1 VVTKEVTKTNVAVK
15 TEVRKSWWSRFSAE
29 DSAEK
34 RNFRLDYQAR
44 QREVLAQKEEKEA
57 RIQSEENYLK
67 NKWAEHCRQNL
78 GVPPELLALERETFL
93 DQFLMNVE
101 QHIST
106 ESRPE
111 AESRFRAAL
120 IKGTQ
125 RARRAV
131 MRVKQLLGIVSAFS
145 LGEIRS
151 HLKSC
156 LIGIEPP
163 PLDPLGDK
171 AAQAAIRL
179 LRTSWDN
186 SDSDRNQS
194 LFSIHRNGEATVF
207 QIGSKAFGFIYLTFP
222 RELLPLSLLKRILS
236 KVLNCTRKFLPA
248 ESVVAV
254 YDGEMQ
260 DLNPKTL
267 LNKHIIVR
275 SMADDEANFRAKIA
289 KVLEAEAPKS
299 HNTALHLALPDNEE
313 SLKAVFPEADPQW
326 DLWKDVA
333 RQWKQ
338 HANRGGLL
346 GEGDGYAG
354 KDQILASLAVSRNV
368 VIVAAH
374 ADKQTLFLPAPP
386 PRGSQIGPED
396 LHQHQ
401 DAIRKNGP
409 MVYLFCCETAQIAN
423 LKSFASHLLEC
434 GALAV
439 IAPQTKIDAFKSASL
454 FQKIVGGNASNL
466 KALSQLLWAE
476 KTTGYREMEVF
487 IG

>member
-1 VVTKEVTKTNVAVK
+1 MVTKEVTPTKVKEKTK
-15 TEVRKSWWSRFSAE
+15 KRKSWWSRFYYDE
-29 DSAEK
+29 E
-34 RNFRLDYQAR
+34 RNFRLEHQAK
-44 QREVLAQKEEKEA
+44 QREVLAQKEEKES
-57 RIQSEENYLK
+57 RIRLEENHLES
-67 NKWAEHCRQNL
+67 KWSEHCRKNL
-78 GVPPELLALERETFL
+78 GVPPELLALERKTFF

-101 QHIST
+101 VQMST
-106 ESRPE
+106 EIGPE
-111 AESRFRAAL
+111 AQTRFRATL

-125 RARRAV
+125 RAQRAV
-131 MRVKQLLGIVSAFS
+131 MRVKQLLGLLSAFS
-145 LGEIRS
+145 LGEIKS
-151 HLKSC
+151 HFKTC

-163 PLDPLGDK
+163 PLDPPGNE
-171 AAQAAIRL
+171 AAQAAVRL
-179 LRTSWDN
+179 LRSSWDN
-186 SDSDRNQS
+186 SGGVPNHS
-194 LFSIHRNGEATVF
+194 LISIHRNGEATVF

-222 RELLPLSLLKRILS
+222 RELLPLTLLKRILS

-267 LNKHIIVR
+267 LKRHIIVR
-275 SMADDEANFRAKIA
+275 SMADDEANFRVKIA

-326 DLWKDVA
+326 DIWQDVA
-333 RQWKQ
+333 RHWKQ

-368 VIVAAH
+368 IIVAAH

-396 LHQHQ
+396 LHQLQ

-409 MVYLFCCETAQIAN
+409 MVYLFCCETAQIVN

-454 FQKIVGGNASNL
+454 FQKIVAGNDSDS

-476 KTTGYREMEVF
+476 RTTGYREMEVF